1 MDGLDPTETL
11 SDDSLGYE
19 TSGILPFHPRPSSSR
34 GAILDSPSN
43 RFAAATPNEKLD
55 TWQLDLAVEQGHIET
70 LDVLLKGNDITFEK
84 WIRQQ
89 LLQASLYDK
98 RSLVDCLIRHGGRVQ
113 DTAHLDRILA
123 KGLFETLETLLK
135 QDERTEIEIR
145 EQPPG
150 THDRK
155 LLARH
160 RTWSKFDTQRQKM
173 MTRSGATIDELP
185 AETLENQEILHLLN
199 KDLSPFSQW
208 KKRKLLAAC
217 VAPNSCRDR
226 NEQVVKFFLG
236 QGVPVDSR
244 DLPLGD
250 LDGYKTA
257 LHVAV
262 GHGHINIVS
271 ILLSRGADVN
281 KLSNTFRSPL
291 HDAALSGAV
300 DMIAILLENGASVD
314 SRDEASYQPLHFA
327 SRSGSCEAVRLLLL
341 AGARIDCVGNDGL
354 QPLHHT
360 AQFCDSSGLAILLV
374 NHGASI
380 NAMTQFGYTP
390 LELACESGHFLVVQD
405 LLSLGAQLR
414 APYRCHYPGEIM
426 TNPLGLAVINRHLD
440 IAQELLSQ
448 GADPNIY
455 NSATGTSAIHI
466 LAACHRAAIGST
478 ASPLSTTADC
488 IQLLLKW
495 GAEIGSCDHGGRQ
508 VFHYLA
514 KYPPSDLHRKPET
527 HAIAMREVATV
538 LKRAGADIDAC
549 DLCGVSPLDDAVG
562 SLKSWV
568 VRILLEHGASRIGSH
583 VVDSLIPTTRRD
595 ANEAA
600 DNKERVLI
608 LDLLKQ
614 YKAV

>member
-1 MDGLDPTETL
+1 MGGLDSTGKL

-34 GAILDSPSN
+34 EATDQS
-43 RFAAATPNEKLD
+43 AAATPNEKLD
-55 TWQLDLAVEQGHIET
+55 TWQLDLAVQQGHIET

-98 RSLVDCLIRHGGRVQ
+98 RSLVDCLIRHGGRLQ
-113 DTAHLDRILA
+113 DTAHLDRILP
-123 KGLFETLETLLK
+123 KDLFE
-135 QDERTEIEIR
+135 
-145 EQPPG
+145 
-150 THDRK
+150 
-155 LLARH
+155 A
-160 RTWSKFDTQRQKM
+160 
-173 MTRSGATIDELP
+173 
-185 AETLENQEILHLLN
+185 
-199 KDLSPFSQW
+199 
-208 KKRKLLAAC
+208 
-217 VAPNSCRDR
+217 CRDR
-226 NEQVVKFFLG
+226 NEQVVNFFLD

-244 DLPLGD
+244 ELPLGD

-262 GHGHINIVS
+262 GHGHINIVN
-271 ILLSRGADVN
+271 LLLNRGADVN

-291 HDAALSGAV
+291 HDAALNGAV

-314 SRDEASYQPLHFA
+314 TRDEASYQPLHFA

-341 AGARIDCVGNDGL
+341 AGARTDCVGNDGL

-360 AQFCDSSGLAILLV
+360 AQFCDSHGLVTILV

-380 NAMTQFGYTP
+380 EAMTKFGYTP
-390 LELACESGHFLVVQD
+390 LELACESGHLLVVQE

-414 APYRCHYPGEIM
+414 EPYRCHYPGEIM

-440 IAQELLSQ
+440 IVQELLSQ
-448 GADPNIY
+448 GADPNIC
-455 NSATGTSAIHI
+455 NSGTGTSAIHI
-466 LAACHRAAIGST
+466 LAACHRAPIELTAIS
-478 ASPLSTTADC
+478 LLTTADC

-495 GAEIGSCDHGGRQ
+495 GAEIGSRDHGGRQ

-514 KYPPSDLHRKPET
+514 KPPPWDLLYRKSET
-527 HAIAMREVATV
+527 PAFAIREVATV

-549 DLCGVSPLDDAVG
+549 DLSGASPLDEAVA
-562 SLKSWV
+562 SLKPWV
-568 VRILLEHGASRIGSH
+568 VRVLLDHGASRIGSH
-583 VVDSLIPTTRRD
+583 VVKSLIRSTRLCAKEEPD
-595 ANEAA
+595 YG
-600 DNKERVLI
+600 ERVLV

-614 YKAV
+614 YKVV